1 MSEISIWKDRI
12 SRAQG
17 VQDQQ
22 HSDWKDSIKLYNCD
36 YFSQIYGNID
46 PERVDVNF
54 AKWYI
59 DKQIPLI
66 YYKDPRIFIK
76 NRGDKYGELADTL
89 DTVINYEWRRLRLKK
104 QMKRVILSADL
115 TSPGWLKLGYT
126 AKIGQDI
133 AELEKIKQKS
143 LISDIKDTIKG
154 IFKKEPEDLTPEE
167 QGILNAYITEEN
179 LFATH
184 ISSFNVLMPDGY
196 QYIENMPYLIEIE
209 DVPIIDFRENPQYE
223 NKSNISAKREGTP
236 DNYQHSKLSTG
247 QYSDKGMSG
256 SSKDRELETIKLYH
270 IWDRRN
276 QERKTMSMRSDDWH
290 FKGKWP
296 YDAEGFPLKA
306 LMFED
311 NIAGQDEPHPY
322 PTNILKPIMSQI
334 IEKSMSRTQMVK
346 WRKRATALILAQK
359 GMATEEDL
367 NQIKQ
372 IEGVTLALVDN
383 IAGYLMS
390 QTPNL
395 PNGVFDVDEIID
407 KDLQMGTSMGQMMFQ
422 AQPGQRT
429 ATQASIGQG
438 GLQAKLSANVDT
450 IEDFTVDTAYWLA
463 QSAMQF
469 YDKDKIEEILGEPVT
484 EKMWPDFSDMD
495 SAERRRIIHSEIQIT
510 IDAGSTAPPKDETA
524 DKKQLLDMVSIVM
537 SVAPERIK
545 KGEFVE
551 RLLKRFKFAK
561 DLDKV
566 VISSDEDEQ
575 KKAMGENELMVAGHP
590 QIPGPNEP
598 HDVHIQ
604 EHIKAAGHPLVDQ
617 HIIATGQLMG
627 IKPKGDKQ
635 GEQQGAPQ
643 SGDQR
648 PPKQSTNPEIA
659 RQGIP
664 SNSSIAG
671 QARNMGPGSKAPL

>member
-17 VQDQQ
+17 LQDQQ

-36 YFSQIYGNID
+36 YFKDLYSGID
-46 PERVDVNF
+46 PERVEVNF

-59 DKQIPLI
+59 DKQIPLV
-66 YYKDPRIFIK
+66 YFKDPKIFIK
-76 NRGDKYGELADTL
+76 NRGDAYGDLCDTL
-89 DTVINYEWRRLRLKK
+89 DTLVNYEWRRLRLKK
-104 QMKRVILSADL
+104 QFKRVILSADL
-115 TSPGWLKLGYT
+115 TSPGWLKMGYT

-133 AELEKIKQKS
+133 AKIEEIKQKS
-143 LISDIKDTIKG
+143 LISDLKDTIKG
-154 IFKKEPEDLTPEE
+154 IFNKDPEDVTPEE

-184 ISSFNVLMPDGY
+184 ISSFNVLIPDGY
-196 QYIENMPYLIEIE
+196 QYIENMPYIIEVE
-209 DVPIIDFRENPQYE
+209 DVPMMDFKENPFFK
-223 NKSNISAKREGTP
+223 NKTSIMSSRANQP
-236 DNYQHSKLSTG
+236 DNYQHTRVSTG
-247 QYSDKGMSG
+247 KYSDGTKD
-256 SSKDRELETIKLYH
+256 SSKDNEIETIKLYH

-276 QERKTMSMRSDDWH
+276 QERKTMSMRTDDWH

-296 YDAEGFPLKA
+296 YDAEGFPLKP

-311 NIAGQDEPHPY
+311 NIQNEDQCNPY

-334 IEKSMSRTQMVK
+334 IEKSQARTQMVK
-346 WRKRATALILAQK
+346 WRKRATAYILAQE
-359 GMATEEDL
+359 GLATDEDMTKL
-367 NQIKQ
+367 GNID
-372 IEGVTLALVDN
+372 GVTLAKVSN
-383 IAGYLMS
+383 IAAFLMT
-390 QTPNL
+390 QTTNL
-395 PNGVFDVDEIID
+395 PNGVFEVDDLID

-422 AQPGQRT
+422 AQSGQRT
-429 ATQASIGQG
+429 ATQASIGQS
-438 GLQAKLSANVDT
+438 GLQAKLAANVDT
-450 IEDFTVDTAYWLA
+450 IEDYTVDVASWIA

-469 YDKDKIEEILGEPVT
+469 YDKDKVEEILGEPVT
-484 EKMWPDFSDMD
+484 EKMWPDFSKMD
-495 SAERRRIIHSEIQIT
+495 PAERRRIIKSDIQIT

-524 DKKQLLDMVSIVM
+524 DKKQLLDMVSIIM

-561 DLDKV
+561 DLDKI

-575 KKAMGENELMVAGHP
+575 KKAMAENELMVAGHP
-590 QIPGPNEP
+590 QVPGPNEP

-617 HIIATGQLMG
+617 HIVATGQLMG

-643 SGDQR
+643 SGDTR

-659 RQGIP
+659 RQGMP
-664 SNSSIAG
+664 SNASISG
-671 QARNMGPGSKAPL
+671 QAHNAGPGSKAPL